1 MTRRDEAQFVDDQQ
15 VHPGQLAL
23 QVEHRYLVPGPPVVR
38 FASFSPARSPLCGYP
53 AGVLRYHGSA
63 GPPCR
68 LHCRRVRRAGPG
80 QPTALAAEDKNL
92 DLQVERLV
100 LRRYLH
106 RLGHQS
112 STNAT
117 TGSSVSIGA
126 TLTSGETL
134 ASPAMVGSLGGF
146 DPVDPSPPP
155 RSA

>member
-1 MTRRDEAQFVDDQQ
+1 MVLLYHRPYRMTAKSGTPAPAAPSGRHGWKPPLPVAEGVAGKPSCNTSGRTPYF
-15 VHPGQLAL
+15 
-23 QVEHRYLVPGPPVVR
+23 RYSSQGCGEMTLYGYARVSVR
-38 FASFSPARSPLCGYP
+38 EP
-53 AGVLRYHGSA
+53 
-63 GPPCR
+63 
-68 LHCRRVRRAGPG
+68 
-80 QPTALAAEDKNL
+80 EDKNL

-134 ASPAMVGSLGGF
+134 ASPAMVGSLGGLTRWTR
-146 DPVDPSPPP
+146 PPPP